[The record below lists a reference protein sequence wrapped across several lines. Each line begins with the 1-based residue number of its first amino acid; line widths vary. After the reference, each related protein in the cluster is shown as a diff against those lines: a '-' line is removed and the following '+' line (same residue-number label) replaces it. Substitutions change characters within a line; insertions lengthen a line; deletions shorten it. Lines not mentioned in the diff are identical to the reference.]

1 MSSPSSGPALP
12 GRAPRPT
19 YRQVLRVPH
28 AARAMAAAL
37 LGRLSYGTV
46 PLSLLLAVRDAS
58 GSYAVAGTAMA
69 LFGLAGVALSP
80 ARAAVIDR
88 RGPARPLTALALCY
102 ALLLGLLTA
111 AAVSGGVPD
120 AALVALAAAA
130 GASTPPLGPVMRALW
145 SRLAP
150 DPELLQRAYSLD
162 SVAEELLYVLGPL
175 LVGLLVAFASPA
187 AGIALSAVLVL
198 AGTLALTSSRA
209 VRTSDGSPADGSPA
223 GGGAVGGGAAD
234 GSAVEGGAVEG
245 GAVEGG
251 AVEGGAVEGGA
262 VEGGAVEGG
271 SAGAASEKATPVA
284 AAPRVAA
291 PGGRSAVAR
300 LLGGPQRW
308 RSAPLAPV
316 VLLTGALGVGLGALD
331 LLVVAFAEDAGAP
344 GAVAWVLAALSAGSA
359 VGGLVYGAVRW
370 RSPLRTRLALAALGL
385 GLVLA
390 PAGLAPG
397 PFALAL
403 VAALAGVSVA
413 PALTTAYLLA
423 DATAPPER
431 RTRAGAWVNTA
442 FNAGAASGTA
452 AAGLLL
458 GSLPVAACF
467 ALAALPLLLAGLAAL
482 TPRGAVRTAGAT
494 APAPARQE
502 PQKAREPQQAREV
515 QEAQKAPEEARKAR
529 TAS

>member
-28 AARAMAAAL
+28 AARAMAGAL

-46 PLSLLLAVRDAS
+46 PLSLLLAVREAS

-111 AAVSGGVPD
+111 AAVGGGVPD

-130 GASTPPLGPVMRALW
+130 GAGTPPLGPVMRALW

-187 AGIALSAVLVL
+187 AGLALSAVLVL
-198 AGTLALTSSRA
+198 VGTLALTSSHA
-209 VRTSDGSPADGSPA
+209 VRSTSGGSAACGSAADDGAADDGAAGGSAA
-223 GGGAVGGGAAD
+223 GGGAA
-234 GSAVEGGAVEG
+234 
-245 GAVEGG
+245 
-251 AVEGGAVEGGA
+251 
-262 VEGGAVEGG
+262 EGG
-271 SAGAASEKATPVA
+271 SAGAASAKATPVA
-284 AAPRVAA
+284 AAPSGAA
-291 PGGRSAVAR
+291 PGRRSAAAR
-300 LLGGPQRW
+300 LLGGPRRW

-316 VLLTGALGVGLGALD
+316 ALLTGALGVGLGALD
-331 LLVVAFAEDAGAP
+331 LLVVAFAEEAGAP

-370 RSPLRTRLALAALGL
+370 RLPLRTRLALAAVGL

-390 PAGLAPG
+390 PAGLTPG

-442 FNAGAASGTA
+442 FNAGAAAGTA

-467 ALAALPLLLAGLAAL
+467 ALAALPLLLAGLGTLA
-482 TPRGAVRTAGAT
+482 PRRAVRTAGAT
-494 APAPARQE
+494 APGPARQE
-502 PQKAREPQQAREV
+502 PREAREPQQAREV
-515 QEAQKAPEEARKAR
+515 RAAQKAPEQARTAR

>member
-1 MSSPSSGPALP
+1 M
-12 GRAPRPT
+12 
-19 YRQVLRVPH
+19 LRVPH
-28 AARAMAAAL
+28 AARAMAGAL

-46 PLSLLLAVRDAS
+46 PLSLLLAVREAS

-111 AAVSGGVPD
+111 AAVGGGVPD

-130 GASTPPLGPVMRALW
+130 GAGTPPLGPVMRALW

-187 AGIALSAVLVL
+187 AGLALSAVLVL
-198 AGTLALTSSRA
+198 VGTLALTSSHA
-209 VRTSDGSPADGSPA
+209 VRSTSGGSPA
-223 GGGAVGGGAAD
+223 GGSAADDGAAG
-234 GSAVEGGAVEG
+234 GSAAGGSA
-245 GAVEGG
+245 A
-251 AVEGGAVEGGA
+251 
-262 VEGGAVEGG
+262 EGG
-271 SAGAASEKATPVA
+271 SAGAASAKATPVA
-284 AAPRVAA
+284 AAPSGAA
-291 PGGRSAVAR
+291 PGRRSAAAR
-300 LLGGPQRW
+300 LLGGPRRW
-308 RSAPLAPV
+308 RSAPV

-331 LLVVAFAEDAGAP
+331 LLVVAFAEEAGAP

-370 RSPLRTRLALAALGL
+370 RLPLRTRLALAAVGL

-442 FNAGAASGTA
+442 FNAGAAAGTA
-452 AAGLLL
+452 AAGLVL

-467 ALAALPLLLAGLAAL
+467 ALAALPLLLAGLGSLA
-482 TPRGAVRTAGAT
+482 PRRAVRTAGAT

-502 PQKAREPQQAREV
+502 PREAREPQQAREV
-515 QEAQKAPEEARKAR
+515 RAAQKAPEQARTAR

>member
-234 GSAVEGGAVEG
+234 GS
-245 GAVEGG
+245 
-251 AVEGGAVEGGA
+251 A

>member
-187 AGIALSAVLVL
+187 AGVALSAVLVL

-209 VRTSDGSPADGSPA
+209 VRTSDGSAVGGSPA
-223 GGGAVGGGAAD
+223 GGGAVDGGAVDGSPAD

-251 AVEGGAVEGGA
+251 
-262 VEGGAVEGG
+262 
-271 SAGAASEKATPVA
+271 SAGAGSEKATPVA

-291 PGGRSAVAR
+291 PGGRSAAAR

-482 TPRGAVRTAGAT
+482 APRGAVRTAGAT

-515 QEAQKAPEEARKAR
+515 QEAREARKVQEAQKAPEEARKAR

>member
-28 AARAMAAAL
+28 AARAMAGAL

-46 PLSLLLAVRDAS
+46 PLSLLLAVREAS

-111 AAVSGGVPD
+111 AAVGGGVPD

-130 GASTPPLGPVMRALW
+130 GAGTPPLGPVMRALW

-187 AGIALSAVLVL
+187 AGLALSAVLVL
-198 AGTLALTSSRA
+198 VGTLALTSSHA
-209 VRTSDGSPADGSPA
+209 VRSTSGGSPA
-223 GGGAVGGGAAD
+223 GGSAADDGAAG
-234 GSAVEGGAVEG
+234 GSAAGGSA
-245 GAVEGG
+245 A
-251 AVEGGAVEGGA
+251 
-262 VEGGAVEGG
+262 EGG
-271 SAGAASEKATPVA
+271 SAGAASAKATPVA
-284 AAPRVAA
+284 AAPSGAA
-291 PGGRSAVAR
+291 PGRRSAAAR
-300 LLGGPQRW
+300 LLGGPRRW
-308 RSAPLAPV
+308 RSAPV

-331 LLVVAFAEDAGAP
+331 LLVVAFAEEAGAP

-370 RSPLRTRLALAALGL
+370 RLPLRTRLALAAVGL

-442 FNAGAASGTA
+442 FNAGAAAGTA
-452 AAGLLL
+452 AAGLVL

-467 ALAALPLLLAGLAAL
+467 ALAALPLLLAGLGSLA
-482 TPRGAVRTAGAT
+482 PRRAVRTAGAT

-502 PQKAREPQQAREV
+502 PREAREPQQAREV
-515 QEAQKAPEEARKAR
+515 RAAQKAPEQARTAR